1 MGTHAWVNWD
11 AYSKDE
17 PETENFDVEL
27 HSDRSFVGGPVAF
40 GPYQLSI
47 VTRES
52 SSVGLAVLLRGAVH
66 ADLLPQVVINGE
78 LAKSDSAAYH
88 GGTMSDEIAALMSL
102 TLGVRLRVAG
112 TRRLSGTHESGQD
125 AQPMYMEVPRLA
137 HPGPTGRER
146 LPSVMSRPADLRDVS
161 RLATFPL
168 ISESDQVELI
178 RAARSYSTALWWA
191 NEDANQAWLQ
201 LVTAVEIAAKHRQ
214 TNDVLATDLIEDVW
228 PEIWEP
234 LLSAD
239 LEVREAVARE
249 LAPVARVTRA
259 FKDFVEQCAPPAPP
273 QRPQHYE
280 SLDWTK
286 MRHHA
291 QVIYEHRSKSL
302 HAGKPFPL
310 PMQGAPFVDSE
321 GAVQEVPGGLN
332 AGGLGGVWDASESP
346 MLLQT
351 FEYIAR
357 GALLT
362 WWDELAAKAGLN
374 SSAVDPT

>member
-1 MGTHAWVNWD
+1 
-11 AYSKDE
+11 
-17 PETENFDVEL
+17 
-27 HSDRSFVGGPVAF
+27 
-40 GPYQLSI
+40 
-47 VTRES
+47 
-52 SSVGLAVLLRGAVH
+52 
-66 ADLLPQVVINGE
+66 VVVNGE
-78 LAKSDSAAYH
+78 LAKPDSAAYH
-88 GGTMSDEIAALMSL
+88 GGTMSDELAALISL
-102 TLGVRLRVAG
+102 TLGVRLRLAG
-112 TRRLSGTHESGQD
+112 TRRLSGLHEAGQ
-125 AQPMYMEVPRLA
+125 AGQPMYMEVPRLA
-137 HPGPTGRER
+137 HPGPTGREQ

-214 TNDVLATDLIEDVW
+214 TSEVLPTDLLEDVW
-228 PEIWEP
+228 PTIWEP
-234 LLSAD
+234 LLAAD
-239 LEVREAVARE
+239 PDVRQRVAQE
-249 LAPVARVTRA
+249 LAPVVRVTKA
-259 FKDFVEQCAPPAPP
+259 FKDFLEQYAPPAPP
-273 QRPQHYE
+273 RRPQGHD
-280 SLDWTK
+280 SLDWAK

-321 GAVQEVPGGLN
+321 GAIQEIPGGLN
-332 AGGLGGVWDASESP
+332 AGGLGGVWNASESP

-362 WWDELAAKAGLN
+362 WWDELAAKANL
-374 SSAVDPT
+374 SS